1 MRASRSRLPGV
12 DFPHFSKRFRPE
24 FEPFLGRL
32 TGYGYSNDG
41 TALLSQHP
49 CDREVEALQK
59 KADVLEKRRLE
70 LDQEVASLKE
80 GAAKEVAA
88 LETGLFLEQ

>member
-1 MRASRSRLPGV
+1 M
-12 DFPHFSKRFRPE
+12 
-24 FEPFLGRL
+24 
-32 TGYGYSNDG
+32 
-41 TALLSQHP
+41 SQHP

-80 GAAKEVAA
+80 GAAKKVAA